1 MIKRWIFVAAFTA
14 ALFLVVK
21 SRFVLDDDPVRS
33 LRQQDSPA
41 ARVFDRYHERSV
53 FEGRIFVDFSGI
65 EGQDRQELEALLK
78 EAHYEPAS
86 MFTPPG
92 PEAMASFLPLL
103 PAEELAKALSDE
115 AIQARAQEALS
126 FAMLPGGAGYLA
138 QMEKDPFGLGARF
151 LQETLAKLGFSAGGG
166 GADIRPYKSPSPV
179 VYDEVGR
186 VYEKL
191 IGLGEKARFIGGD
204 FFAYEN
210 YLAAQRDVV
219 VCSTLSLVFNLALF
233 LYFTRRLKP
242 LLLLFVGS
250 VVSYLAGILVV
261 GLFYE
266 RVFALVLA
274 FTSTFVGFNN
284 EYLVHLSALP
294 QGSKGKSMLGVWSAV
309 GTTLLIFIVLLLG
322 QSIIVRQMALASLGG
337 MAGFLVVL
345 YVFRS
350 WLNEVRFRTFRWP
363 KLSIGPRALVA
374 VAGAI
379 AVLLAVLPWPSIST
393 SIHEF
398 RVQSPALDEQTE
410 YFTGKLGESN
420 LSNVV
425 AARVEGSALQ
435 TFEALA
441 QAGQI
446 STASHPL
453 LAFRSEPQQQ
463 ATIELLRARYFE
475 AIGKLRAALQ
485 EAGLELRLDDRLA
498 ASLQPLSDWDYL
510 TRLNALAPAKWAEEV
525 DGQRYLFVS
534 GKAGAAPVA
543 GGQQPVEMS
552 PQHYFDDL
560 LTGLSRE
567 LAVLFAFGLAAMCAY
582 LIALHRKPLRVLYV
596 FVPLMLSAAVFLV
609 VSALTGGKVSI
620 IHFVGFSL
628 VIALATDYASVAMSV
643 DHHEVEMSKILLTAL
658 STLGTFGV
666 LIVAEHPVLKDLG
679 ITVTIGCVFASLV
692 ALFVKLRPEGAKP
705 AAATSGGAQGG
716 APDEEAA

>member
-1 MIKRWIFVAAFTA
+1 MIKRWIFVVALIA
-14 ALFLVVK
+14 ALFFVVK

-33 LRQQDSPA
+33 LRQQDSHA

-53 FEGRIFVDFSGI
+53 FEGKIFVDFSRI
-65 EGQDRQELEALLK
+65 EGEDRQQLEALLK
-78 EAHYEPAS
+78 EARYEPAA
-86 MFTPPG
+86 MFTPPEL
-92 PEAMASFLPLL
+92 EAMASFLPLL
-103 PAEELAKALSDE
+103 PAEELEKALSDE

-151 LQETLAKLGFSAGGG
+151 LRETLAKLGFSAGGG
-166 GADIRPYKSPSPV
+166 GADIRAYTSPSPV

-186 VYEKL
+186 VYERL
-191 IGLGEKARFIGGD
+191 MALGEKARFIGGD

-233 LYFTRRLKP
+233 LFFTRRLKP
-242 LLLLFVGS
+242 LVLLFVGS
-250 VVSYLAGILVV
+250 IVSYLAGILVV

-266 RVFALVLA
+266 RVFAIVLA

-294 QGSKGKSMLGVWSAV
+294 QGSKRKSILGIWSSI
-309 GTTLLIFIVLLLG
+309 GTTLLIFIVLLFG
-322 QSIIVRQMALASLGG
+322 HSVIVRQMALASLGG
-337 MAGFLVVL
+337 MAGFLIVL

-350 WLNEVRFRTFRWP
+350 WLNEVRFRTSQWP
-363 KLSIGPRALVA
+363 KLTIGPRVLVA
-374 VAGAI
+374 SAGAI
-379 AVLLAVLPWPSIST
+379 VVLIAVLPWPSIST
-393 SIHEF
+393 SVHEF
-398 RVQSPALDEQTE
+398 RVQSAALDEQTK

-420 LSNVV
+420 LGNVV
-425 AARVEGSALQ
+425 AAKVEGSALQ
-435 TFEALA
+435 TFERLA
-441 QAGQI
+441 QAGRI
-446 STASHPL
+446 SAESHPL
-453 LAFRSEPQQQ
+453 LAFRSEAQQQ
-463 ATIELLRARYFE
+463 ATIELMRARYAE
-475 AIGKLRAALQ
+475 AIGKLRAALK
-485 EAGLELRLDDRLA
+485 EAGLELQLDDGLA
-498 ASLQPLSDWDYL
+498 ARLRPLSDWNYL

-525 DGQRYLFVS
+525 DGQRYVFVS
-534 GKAGAAPVA
+534 GKAGAAPPD
-543 GGQQPVEMS
+543 GGQQLVSMS

-567 LAVLFAFGLAAMCAY
+567 LAVLFALGLVAMSVY

-596 FVPLMLSAAVFLV
+596 FVPLMLSALAFLA
-609 VSALTGGKVSI
+609 VSALTGRELSI

-666 LIVAEHPVLKDLG
+666 LIVASHPVLKDLG
-679 ITVTIGCVFASLV
+679 VTVTIGCVAASLV
-692 ALFVKLRPEGAKP
+692 ALFVKLRPEGAEP
-705 AAATSGGAQGG
+705 SAAATGGAQVGASGG
-716 APDEEAA
+716 EAA